1 MEENKKG
8 ITVKVDAELHAEV
21 KRFIEENNMTMAE
34 FVSRALE
41 NELHPKINETE
52 VKSMEKMRTLAFQ
65 VPEEFFQKVKDYLRR
80 NNISQKD
87 FVVGL
92 IENEIERDLAERA
105 EKAAA
110 LKADNA
116 EYETEEFD
124 EEDEALEEAEVEID
138 EDIEE
143 TEDELESE
151 MLEETD
157 ENDEELD
164 DESEETEEADEAFD
178 EEIENEDQD
187 NEYEDDESIEDTDEE
202 DEELNED
209 EFDEEDQDDD
219 YDEDEDEEESEGF
232 GLSM

>member
-1 MEENKKG
+1 MADSEKRG

-21 KRFIEENNMTMAE
+21 KRFIESNNMTMAE

-52 VKSMEKMRTLAFQ
+52 VKGMEKMRTLAFQ

-178 EEIENEDQD
+178 DEIENEDQD
-187 NEYEDDESIEDTDEE
+187 NEYEDDESIEETDEE
-202 DEELNED
+202 DEELDED

-219 YDEDEDEEESEGF
+219 YDEDEEESEGMSI
-232 GLSM
+232 GM

>member
-178 EEIENEDQD
+178 DEIENEDQD
-187 NEYEDDESIEDTDEE
+187 NEYEDDENIEETDEE
-202 DEELNED
+202 DEELDED

-219 YDEDEDEEESEGF
+219 YDEDEEESEGMSI
-232 GLSM
+232 GM